1 VRRFLTSVAL
11 AALALIVLPDTLHA
25 WTPGTH
31 IFLSE
36 AVLAN
41 LQYLPL
47 AVADLLRAFPFD
59 FLYGSI
65 AADTSIAKKY
75 APVGR
80 HCHAWHVGQ
89 EIYDLAHDDRLRS
102 FGLGYLAHLAADVVA
117 HNFFVPRQLVRT
129 AAATAL
135 GHSYW
140 ESRFEMHLGDTFAR
154 TAREVILLDHSLNDA
169 HLDRIIS
176 PTIFS
181 VGTNRRIFRGMVRL
195 TDSTSWQRT
204 FQLMAERSRWDL
216 STGDIEAHMALAFDW
231 VMDTLAGEQDVA
243 RRYDPSGDAALRRAK
258 GLRRQTAGRRP
269 EARRRP
275 REEPDTV
282 FTLPA
287 ATLPF
292 WERALVHRPWELGAS
307 SGNGGA
313 LKPAR
318 RRRGRARPT

>member
-1 VRRFLTSVAL
+1 VRPVVTGIGL
-11 AALALIVLPDTLHA
+11 AALALVVLPGALHA

-41 LQYLPL
+41 LQYLPA

-75 APVGR
+75 APAGR

-129 AAATAL
+129 AATTAL

-140 ESRFEMHLGDTFAR
+140 ESRFETHLGDTYAR
-154 TAREVILLDHSLNDA
+154 TAREVILLDHSSNDA

-216 STGDIEAHMALAFDW
+216 ASSDIEAHMALAFDW
-231 VMDTLAGEQDVA
+231 VMATLAGEQVTA
-243 RRYDPSGDAALRRAK
+243 RRYDPSGDAALHRAK
-258 GLRRQTAGRRP
+258 GLRRQAVRLGPR
-269 EARRRP
+269 ARRRS
-275 REEPDTV
+275 REGYDSTFSLPD
-282 FTLPA
+282 A
-287 ATLPF
+287 ALPF
-292 WERALVHRPWELGAS
+292 WAQALVHRPWAVHADDGNGAS
-307 SGNGGA
+307 TRV
-313 LKPAR
+313 AR
-318 RRRGRARPT
+318 RRRGPATSN